1 MRKMSLEELKR
12 EIESLAA
19 EARNI
24 RKQIEELKAA
34 FYNELENLRRKYREM
49 IYLIAEKV
57 VKLAELMETSVENVV
72 NELVARNILYEDEKK
87 DVLETAKLFAPP
99 KKKAGGKKTDEDQV
113 MQTTVKERVMQLAR
127 NDIKNDIK
135 TLMKTPPVK
144 VPPPMYAYRSGA
156 KETFHCPLCNED
168 HEVPEKVLVE
178 VCDMCHT
185 FLSWLVS
192 QGAFKGHGARF
203 RYLIEQQL
211 LKASSPAKS
220 RR

>member
-1 MRKMSLEELKR
+1 MSLEELKR

-87 DVLETAKLFAPP
+87 DVLETAKLFTPP
-99 KKKAGGKKTDEDQV
+99 KKMGGKKTDEAQV
-113 MQTTVKERVMQLAR
+113 TQTTVKERVMQLAR
-127 NDIKNDIK
+127 NDIRHDIK

-156 KETFHCPLCNED
+156 KERSTVRSATRITRSLR
-168 HEVPEKVLVE
+168 
-178 VCDMCHT
+178 
-185 FLSWLVS
+185 
-192 QGAFKGHGARF
+192 RF
-203 RYLIEQQL
+203 WSRY
-211 LKASSPAKS
+211 ATCATPS
-220 RR
+220 